1 MKHAGQ
7 ITPNIGQR
15 PSKSDLKSESETDS
29 QPALSQSTSSD
40 IVSDNEFAKETE
52 KFSKESGSFFITVK

>member
-1 MKHAGQ
+1 MKHAGK

-15 PSKSDLKSESETDS
+15 PSKPDLKSESETDS

-40 IVSDNEFAKETE
+40 IVSGNEFAKETE
-52 KFSKESGSFFITVK
+52 KFSKESGSFYITVR